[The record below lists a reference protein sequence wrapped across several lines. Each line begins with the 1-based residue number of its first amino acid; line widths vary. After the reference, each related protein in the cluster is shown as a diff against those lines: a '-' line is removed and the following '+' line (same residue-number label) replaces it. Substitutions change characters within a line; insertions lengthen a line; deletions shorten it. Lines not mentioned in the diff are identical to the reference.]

1 MLWVGEG
8 EAVPPPEY
16 PTVVPHDETQP
27 RVVEA
32 SMPSPTTMEI
42 KTQNVKVLELN
53 LLKSLESQGL
63 SKGQIATYVANVAA
77 TAREFKFNLEVQ
89 APFFLMVDVPKQ
101 WKVKGAL
108 VDGKPPNV
116 YLYDPVDSVAFI
128 GIVET
133 ASTVTVSLQLEPT
146 AQSAANI
153 IVSFT
158 AGLMAIILI
167 KSVAKKLVEAFK
179 RR

>member
-1 MLWVGEG
+1 M
-8 EAVPPPEY
+8 
-16 PTVVPHDETQP
+16 
-27 RVVEA
+27 
-32 SMPSPTTMEI
+32 
-42 KTQNVKVLELN
+42 
-53 LLKSLESQGL
+53 
-63 SKGQIATYVANVAA
+63 ANVAA

-167 KSVAKKLVEAFK
+167 KSIAKKLVEAFK